1 MEKRIHEILRA
12 LIAMKSLT
20 HSPAEC
26 APAQWFVEFFRSIPY
41 FRRHPEDMGAYAIPN
56 DPFGRSVPYA
66 LLRGR
71 RKDTVVLSGHF
82 DVVPSEEYGAAEEY
96 AYRLDDPTLETMLL
110 DMPLDEQQRRDL
122 ASGEWLWGRGVA
134 DMKGGLAVHAALF
147 EQYAALADSGEL
159 EGSILFVP
167 VPDEESYSAGMRGAV
182 EVFRMFQQ
190 KYGLNYK
197 LLIDPEPT
205 REVDGAQ
212 VLSLG
217 SVGKVM
223 PTILVQTKKA
233 HAGRCYEGFSA
244 LNVLAD
250 IYLRTNGSLEFSDVY
265 GGEATVPPTWA
276 NLRDRKQSYDVSIPH
291 RAYGYFTALSFST
304 TPEDIEQKL
313 KRICTEAFAAQV
325 EKLDREYQQFKTMN
339 RSERREHIHYDPCVM
354 SFHELCAMLRAQD
367 REGFEKFYA
376 EAYAR
381 TVARVER
388 GETDYPGATVDIMEE
403 VLNYSN
409 IQYPI
414 TIIGFAPPY
423 YPPVHSDQVTGKEG
437 YGTKALRFVAALS
450 EGKYGRPV
458 VPENYFMGISDL
470 SYSAVTAP
478 FDYEKLSENMPL
490 WGEAYRINFDAM
502 ERIAIPSIIYGPVGK
517 EYHTFAERVN
527 KHSLYHVIPATTRAL
542 IEYMWTV

>member
-1 MEKRIHEILRA
+1 
-12 LIAMKSLT
+12 
-20 HSPAEC
+20 
-26 APAQWFVEFFRSIPY
+26 
-41 FRRHPEDMGAYAIPN
+41 
-56 DPFGRSVPYA
+56 
-66 LLRGR
+66 
-71 RKDTVVLSGHF
+71 
-82 DVVPSEEYGAAEEY
+82 
-96 AYRLDDPTLETMLL
+96 
-110 DMPLDEQQRRDL
+110 
-122 ASGEWLWGRGVA
+122 
-134 DMKGGLAVHAALF
+134 
-147 EQYAALADSGEL
+147 
-159 EGSILFVP
+159 
-167 VPDEESYSAGMRGAV
+167 ES
-182 EVFRMFQQ
+182 
-190 KYGLNYK
+190 
-197 LLIDPEPT
+197 
-205 REVDGAQ
+205 
-212 VLSLG
+212 
-217 SVGKVM
+217 
-223 PTILVQTKKA
+223 
-233 HAGRCYEGFSA
+233 
-244 LNVLAD
+244 
-250 IYLRTNGSLEFSDVY
+250 
-265 GGEATVPPTWA
+265 
-276 NLRDRKQSYDVSIPH
+276 
-291 RAYGYFTALSFST
+291 FT
-304 TPEDIEQKL
+304 
-313 KRICTEAFAAQV
+313 AQV
-325 EKLDREYQQFKTMN
+325 EKLDRVYQQFKTMN

-423 YPPVHSDQVTGKEG
+423 YPPVHADQVAGKEG

-450 EGKYGRPV
+450 EGKYGRAV